1 MLEDCTESC
10 VPCGLHQPVRNHYF
24 DGKFLLSRDFVAE
37 QDYGRGHRQMHN
49 AYLHGAGTVCGLQL
63 IEHPSPQCRRDFVV
77 CEPGL
82 ALDCCGQEIVVPERT
97 LVRVREMVEVDA
109 DLQGLLDGTNHL
121 LVSIA
126 RCDTGAEPVPQILPS
141 CDGPE
146 GTEFGR
152 IAEGY
157 RFLLS
162 ARAPGDL
169 EEMPMPAKASFD
181 WVHSFSYDAGRPTGL
196 HLNDGEELV
205 QIAVDDP
212 SGSNTYCYDMETHK
226 LPAVL
231 GMDGSALDT
240 SSSREARLVFVAG
253 GPFDTEDGELIGVGV
268 WRAHDLA
275 DDPAGVVETK
285 DGLLRIAVSPTSGT
299 LYVLDVDGDGDGA
312 VLRSYSQDALLGWLD
327 DDPGGNQPEPA
338 AEMEFD
344 HGFGGDDDAGGRGA
358 SMLEI
363 TRDGRF
369 LAVATPDTTAG
380 EGLYVIETTALGGG
394 LLADDA
400 RPDGFE
406 RPEEEQVE
414 AISWSYD
421 DAYLYVV
428 TRGGA
433 PPETGEEAAPEGASV
448 FRLLRYA
455 MVDGGSRLE
464 QAGSGVV
471 MWGHCFDLALAPSDL
486 RAYLLMADADGITRF
501 MSVDLDPVKTV
512 VDGGT
517 QSSYSVPSDAIR
529 FDGPGRS
536 LALRSNGS
544 RVYVAIAPDV
554 VGPPGGGA
562 EPEEVAVEE
571 GAEETPEEGV
581 TEDVDLGRGVVA
593 VIDIREGDCTARF
606 DEAVTGCTACG
617 EDHEGV
623 VLGHLPGYVYEPG
636 DGPRMRDAGD
646 AEGDDLRVDNFTYR
660 DIVPSSATLKEVVEC
675 IVARGVAE
683 GPPGPRGDAGAQG
696 EQGEPGEQGVKG
708 DPGDPGEQ
716 GEPGEPGEDGLG
728 IDRVTL
734 QYANISSP
742 TATIVEPSTPDG
754 DRVLRL
760 RLPQPETAPELQ
772 TGVPIIA
779 TSWAHGEAYPAV
791 DGNVMTVREVLEKVG
806 IAVAFGEPVRRQ
818 SLAEGEEQGRQFS
831 AVAELDVLDP
841 HGQLWLT
848 VPLRAVPSM
857 VEAVADTLLEA
868 WSPSDEE
875 LVDAV
880 SFTGNLPDID
890 LSSDSVFRLVLY
902 ADFVTSENDVA
913 VDGTNLGGRL
923 PTGKSAP
930 GGTFRSW
937 FTEGDP
943 Q

>member
-1 MLEDCTESC
+1 
-10 VPCGLHQPVRNHYF
+10 
-24 DGKFLLSRDFVAE
+24 
-37 QDYGRGHRQMHN
+37 
-49 AYLHGAGTVCGLQL
+49 
-63 IEHPSPQCRRDFVV
+63 V

-82 ALDCCGQEIVVPERT
+82 ALDCCGQEIVVAERT
-97 LVRVREMVEVDA
+97 LVRVREMVETDP
-109 DLQGLLDGTNHL
+109 DLQDLLDGANHL

-126 RCDTGAEPVPQILPS
+126 RCDTGAEPEPLILPS

-196 HLNDGEELV
+196 HLNDGEQLV

-212 SGSNTYCYDMETHK
+212 SGSNIYCYDMETHV

-268 WRAHDLA
+268 WRADNLA
-275 DDPAGVVETK
+275 ADPAGVVETK
-285 DGLLRIAVSPTSGT
+285 DGLSRIAVSPTSGT
-299 LYVLDVDGDGDGA
+299 LYVLDLDSDAA

-327 DDPGGNQPEPA
+327 DDPGSNQPEPA
-338 AEMEFD
+338 AEMEFA
-344 HGFGGDDDAGGRGA
+344 HGFGGDDDAAGRGA

-369 LAVATPDTTAG
+369 LAVATPDTPAG

-433 PPETGEEAAPEGASV
+433 PPETGEEAAPEGAGV

-471 MWGHCFDLALAPSDL
+471 MWGQCFDLALAPTDL
-486 RAYLLMADADGITRF
+486 RAYLLMADADDITRF

-517 QSSYSVPSDAIR
+517 QSQYSVPSDAIR

-554 VGPPGGGA
+554 VGAASGEA
-562 EPEEVAVEE
+562 EPPVEE
-571 GAEETPEEGV
+571 ETAD
-581 TEDVDLGRGVVA
+581 TDLGRGLVA
-593 VIDIREGDCTARF
+593 VIDIREDDCTARF

-623 VLGHLPGYVYEPG
+623 VLAHLPGYVYEPG
-636 DGPRMRDAGD
+636 DGPRMRDADD
-646 AEGDDLRVDNFTYR
+646 AEGEDLPVDNFTYR

-675 IVARGVAE
+675 IVARGIAE
-683 GPPGPRGDAGAQG
+683 GPPGPRGDAGA
-696 EQGEPGEQGVKG
+696 
-708 DPGDPGEQ
+708 PGEQ
-716 GEPGEPGEDGLG
+716 GEPGERGLQGDPGEPGEQGDRGEPGEPGLG

-734 QYANISSP
+734 EYANIDSP
-742 TATIVEPSTPDG
+742 TATVVEPNTPDG
-754 DRVLRL
+754 DRVLQL
-760 RLPQPETAPELQ
+760 RLPQPETPPELQ

-779 TSWAHGEAYPAV
+779 TSWAHGQAYPAV
-791 DGNVMTVREVLEKVG
+791 DGSPMPVRDVLRRGG
-806 IAVAFGEPVRRQ
+806 IAVAFGEPVRRE

-831 AVAELDVLDP
+831 TVAELDVLDA
-841 HGQLWLT
+841 HGQLWQT
-848 VPLRAVPSM
+848 VPLHAQPSNIDGLT
-857 VEAVADTLLEA
+857 DTLLEA
-868 WSPSDEE
+868 WSPSGDEFVE
-875 LVDAV
+875 AV
-880 SFTGNLPDID
+880 SFTGDLPDLD
-890 LSSDSVFRLVLY
+890 VSPDFVFRLVLY
-902 ADFVTSENDVA
+902 ADFVTSERDVA

-923 PTGKSAP
+923 PTGRSAP

-937 FTEGDP
+937 FTQGDL